1 MGEEKRKKKWL
12 NTLKF
17 FAAYLV
23 AAWTF
28 LQFIDWILNRYDISP
43 NWVDLLLWIF
53 IGVIPS
59 LLIYFYHQDR
69 INEGI
74 LKLREKIIFPLN
86 LILLA
91 VITYFG
97 FGSSDLG
104 ATTKEISFTNDAGNL
119 ETQLITK
126 EEFRI
131 GLPIYEF
138 EPIVKDTANTWL
150 NEGIQE
156 LLYQDLLQDKTLSV
170 FTSNSSG
177 TVNKVTESRIFN
189 DYYVDGTYEIIGKT
203 YKVTPTVRNAKNGK
217 ILSEQTFEGND
228 LLSLLDDASVFIKNN
243 IGLTEVKR
251 DLYIDL
257 NLSEFYSNSLEAIKE
272 HINRNYY
279 KAQQLDSRFAISYFE
294 NAQRSIRYSFGEE
307 GEKKLINQ
315 AYKYSG
321 KLPLQRQLQIRIL
334 RHIAY
339 EEWDMAEKLLKL
351 QLEID
356 PSDEIYNRLLYAV
369 YGETKQVEAYAKYC
383 QERFDKN
390 RSIDNGSNLL
400 NASIVAG
407 NYDEVINAIKNLE
420 IVQPNNQGISS
431 FKIRP
436 QLLKGD
442 IKAAKETQ
450 ERTKLLNPK
459 WENFT
464 VQVDTVIDYLSKTEV
479 TKSILQKFV
488 GNYRS
493 QNTEQIYEYW
503 LDDDR
508 LLSYVSNQELSAP
521 ILAGDNK
528 LMLGSYIYQNIVI
541 NKFLKGKT
549 GNFYATKNT
558 EYNYNKI
565 RNTYYYWRY
574 DETIKNAEDALSKG
588 DYNNAEKLY
597 KIAIERYP
605 EHYFLKLALQ
615 HIEYTKS
622 KSEEEI
628 LEQYS
633 NIIGSY
639 GNARQFWIEDNKLYY
654 ERPGNTKLH
663 LYPISENRYISL
675 SRYANQYAFEI
686 TEEGKKASA
695 VYSYQNVTK
704 TWNKLIQNN
713 NYLLKDEE

>member
-1 MGEEKRKKKWL
+1 MGEEKRKKKWIK
-12 NTLKF
+12 TLQF
-17 FAAYLV
+17 LAAYLV

-53 IGVIPS
+53 VGVIPS

-86 LILLA
+86 IILLA

-104 ATTKEISFTNDAGNL
+104 ATTKEISYTNDTGNL

-138 EPIVKDTANTWL
+138 EPKIKDTANTWL
-150 NEGIQE
+150 KEGIQE

-170 FTSNSSG
+170 FTSDSNG

-189 DYYVDGTYEIIGKT
+189 DYYVDGTYEVVGET
-203 YKVTPTVRNAKNGK
+203 YKVTPTIRNAKNGK
-217 ILSEQTFEGND
+217 ILSEKTFEGNN
-228 LLSLLDDASVFIKNN
+228 LLNLLDDASVFIKDN

-257 NLSEFYSNSLEAIKE
+257 NLSEFYSSSLEAIKA
-272 HINRNYY
+272 HINRDYY
-279 KAQQLDSRFAISYFE
+279 RAQELDPAFAISYFE
-294 NAQRSIRYSFGEE
+294 NAQRSIRFSYGEE

-369 YGETKQVEAYAKYC
+369 YGETKQVDAYAEYC

-390 RSIDNGSNLL
+390 RSITNGSNLI

-407 NYDEVINAIKNLE
+407 NYDKVINAITNLE
-420 IVQPNNQGISS
+420 LVQPNNQGLSS

-442 IKAAKETQ
+442 IKAAKKTQ
-450 ERTKLLNPK
+450 ERTKLLNPDWK
-459 WENFT
+459 NFT
-464 VQVDTVIDYLSKTEV
+464 TPVDSVIDYLSNNEA
-479 TKSILQKFV
+479 TKKRLEKFV
-488 GNYRS
+488 GKYRS
-493 QNTEQIYEYW
+493 QISEQEYEYW
-503 LDDDR
+503 IDDDKI
-508 LLSYVSNQELSAP
+508 LSYVSNQELSAP
-521 ILAGDNK
+521 ILADDNK
-528 LMLGSYIYQNIVI
+528 LMLGSYVYRSVI
-541 NKFLKGKT
+541 INEFLEDDT
-549 GNFYATKNT
+549 GIFYASKNT
-558 EYNYNKI
+558 EYNYNTK
-565 RNTYYYWRY
+565 NDFYYWKY
-574 DETIKNAEDALSKG
+574 DSTIKNAEEALSNNDLG
-588 DYNNAEKLY
+588 NAEKLY
-597 KIAIERYP
+597 KTAIEKFP
-605 EHYFLKLALQ
+605 KHYFLKLALQ

-622 KSEEEI
+622 ITDEE
-628 LEQYS
+628 LQKQYS
-633 NIIGSY
+633 KIT
-639 GNARQFWIEDNKLYY
+639 GNYSARHFWVEDKKLYY
-654 ERPGNTKLH
+654 EREGLPKLH
-663 LYPISENRYISL
+663 LYPISEDRYISL
-675 SRYANQYAFEI
+675 SRYGTQYAFEV
-686 TEEGKKASA
+686 TESGKLASA
-695 VYSYQNVTK
+695 VYSYENETGR
-704 TWNKLIQNN
+704 WNKLMANN
-713 NYLLKDEE
+713 NYLLKDE